1 MLLHTTNRILR
12 SNRKVLRRRDHHHAN
27 RPIHTKRATSHDTTR
42 PNRATHHKLPL
53 LLTILINHPI
63 RHVNLCP
70 THLRHLTQQAQA
82 NNRPHN
88 RRHLIRSRLDERPT
102 QYNTR
107 TLMRRRVQTI
117 SQRLLRTITIRQ
129 AMQQIYRTS
138 RQLSD
143 PRHTRAQR
151 RRPHATN
158 SRPILQRPML
168 QRLPTIRRRLRRSTN
183 SRHNVPL
190 NQRHGTRRT
199 AL

>member
-82 NNRPHN
+82 NDSFHN

-102 QYNTR
+102 QHNAR
-107 TLMRRRVQTI
+107 TFLQRRVQFI
-117 SQRLLRTITIRQ
+117 RQGHLRVITIRQ
-129 AMQQIYRTS
+129 AMQQLHRTS
-138 RQLSD
+138 R
-143 PRHTRAQR
+143 
-151 RRPHATN
+151 
-158 SRPILQRPML
+158 
-168 QRLPTIRRRLRRSTN
+168 
-183 SRHNVPL
+183 
-190 NQRHGTRRT
+190 
-199 AL
+199 